1 MSAPA
6 AAGTI
11 DHHHDPSTTTGI
23 PNKKLF
29 MWAFLASDCMFFGS
43 LIATHLIYRLH
54 PPTGSPDPREIFSIE
69 LTSGSTFVLLMSS
82 LLMALAVNAIQ
93 KGNVH
98 TTRRMLLGTI
108 VFGLIFLGGQV
119 YEFDHFV
126 KAKGLTLS
134 NSVFGST
141 FYTLTGTHGTHVA
154 IGVLWLVLMY
164 IRSFK
169 PADESRGQG
178 WVFKALVHFLVFT
191 AAVVLGM
198 YTLLQ
203 LVHVFEAGEGIGSF
217 FGHGVNF
224 AAFAGTLV
232 FIAILFGFARQSGPV
247 DFGEANAMDVETMG
261 LYWHFVDI
269 VWIVIF
275 PVVYLLEYVI
285 LP

>member
-1 MSAPA
+1 MSVHA

-11 DHHHDPSTTTGI
+11 DHHHDASTTTGI

-29 MWAFLASDCMFFGS
+29 MWAFLASDCMFFGT

-54 PPTGSPDPREIFSIE
+54 PPAGSPDPRDIFSIE
-69 LTSGSTFVLLMSS
+69 LTSGSTFILLMSS

-93 KGNVH
+93 KGNVQ

-119 YEFDHFV
+119 YEFNHFV
-126 KAKGLTLS
+126 HEKGLTLA

-141 FYTLTGTHGTHVA
+141 FYTLTGTHGCHVA

-164 IRSFK
+164 IRTFK
-169 PADESRGQG
+169 PVDESRGQG
-178 WVFKALVHFLVFT
+178 WIWKGLVHFLAF
-191 AAVVLGM
+191 AGFVVLGM
-198 YTLLQ
+198 YSLLE
-203 LVHVFEAGEGIGSF
+203 LVHAFETGEGLGAF
-217 FGHGVNF
+217 FSHNFIPVGATLALLGVLF
-224 AAFAGTLV
+224 A
-232 FIAILFGFARQSGPV
+232 FARQSGPV
-247 DFGEANAMDVETMG
+247 DFGEANAIDVESMG

-275 PVVYLLEYVI
+275 PVVYLLEYVVA
-285 LP
+285 

>member
-1 MSAPA
+1 MSSHA
-6 AAGTI
+6 ASAGHI
-11 DHHHDPSTTTGI
+11 DHHHDATTTTGI
-23 PNKKLF
+23 PHKKLF

-54 PPTGSPDPREIFSIE
+54 PPAGTPDPRDLFSIE
-69 LTSGSTFVLLMSS
+69 LTSGSTFILLMSS

-93 KGNVH
+93 KGNVE
-98 TTRRMLLGTI
+98 TTRKMLLGTI

-119 YEFDHFV
+119 YEFNHFV
-126 KAKGLTLS
+126 HVGGLTLS

-164 IRSFK
+164 VRTFK
-169 PADESRGQG
+169 PVDESKGQG
-178 WVFKALVHFLVFT
+178 WILRGTFHFLTFVGAVVFGM
-191 AAVVLGM
+191 AAVLS
-198 YTLLQ
+198 
-203 LVHVFEAGEGIGSF
+203 LVHVMQE
-217 FGHGVNF
+217 GHGLGYFFSHHFVEF
-224 AAFAGTLV
+224 GVTVLLLAGL
-232 FIAILFGFARQSGPV
+232 IAFARQKNPV
-247 DFGEANAMDVETMG
+247 DFGEANAIDVESMG

>member
-1 MSAPA
+1 MSSHA
-6 AAGTI
+6 ATAGHI
-11 DHHHDPSTTTGI
+11 DHHHDATTTTGI

-54 PPTGSPDPREIFSIE
+54 PPTGSPDPRDIFSIE
-69 LTSGSTFVLLMSS
+69 LTSGSTFILLMSS

-93 KGNVH
+93 KGNVV
-98 TTRRMLLGTI
+98 TTRKMLLGTI
-108 VFGLIFLGGQV
+108 VFGLMFLGGQV
-119 YEFDHFV
+119 YEFNHFV
-126 KAKGLTLS
+126 HVGGLTLS

-164 IRSFK
+164 IRTFK
-169 PADESRGQG
+169 PADESKGQG
-178 WVFKALVHFLVFT
+178 WILKGAIHF
-191 AAVVLGM
+191 AAWVGTVVVGM
-198 YTLLQ
+198 YTILALT
-203 LVHVFEAGEGIGSF
+203 HAFEE
-217 FGHGVNF
+217 GHGF
-224 AAFAGTLV
+224 AYYFSHHFLSFGGTIVLLGVLVAFARSPGK
-232 FIAILFGFARQSGPV
+232 V
-247 DFGEANAMDVETMG
+247 DFGEANAIDVESMG

-275 PVVYLLEYVI
+275 PVVYLLEYIV

>member
-1 MSAPA
+1 MSSHA
-6 AAGTI
+6 ATAGHI
-11 DHHHDPSTTTGI
+11 DHHHDATTTTGI
-23 PNKKLF
+23 PHKKLF

-54 PPTGSPDPREIFSIE
+54 PPVGTPDPRDIFSIE
-69 LTSGSTFVLLMSS
+69 LTSGSTFILLMSS

-93 KGNVH
+93 KGNVA
-98 TTRRMLLGTI
+98 TTRKMLLGTI

-119 YEFDHFV
+119 YEFNHFV
-126 KAKGLTLS
+126 KVGGLTLS

-154 IGVLWLVLMY
+154 IGILWLVLMY
-164 IRSFK
+164 IRTFK
-169 PADESRGQG
+169 PVDDSDGQG
-178 WVFKALVHFLVFT
+178 WILRGFFHFMTFAGLV
-191 AAVVLGM
+191 VVGM
-198 YTLLQ
+198 YTTLALI
-203 LVHVFEAGEGIGSF
+203 HAFEMGEGVGYYFSHHWISFVGS
-217 FGHGVNF
+217 
-224 AAFAGTLV
+224 
-232 FIAILFGFARQSGPV
+232 IALFGGLIWFAQPRGAV
-247 DFGEANAMDVETMG
+247 DFGEANAIDVESMG

>member
-1 MSAPA
+1 MSSSAA
-6 AAGTI
+6 AAGHI
-11 DHHHDPSTTTGI
+11 DHHHDATTTTGI
-23 PNKKLF
+23 PHKKLF

-54 PPTGSPDPREIFSIE
+54 PPVGTIDPRDIFSIE

-82 LLMALAVNAIQ
+82 LLMALAVNSIQ
-93 KGNVH
+93 KGNVV
-98 TTRRMLLGTI
+98 TTRKMLLGTI

-119 YEFDHFV
+119 YEFNHFV
-126 KAKGLTLS
+126 KVGGLTLS

-164 IRSFK
+164 IRTFK
-169 PADESRGQG
+169 PADDSAGQG
-178 WVFKALVHFLVFT
+178 WILRGLFHFLTFAGLVVF
-191 AAVVLGM
+191 GM
-198 YTLLQ
+198 YTLLA
-203 LVHVFEAGEGIGSF
+203 LIHAFEM
-217 FGHGVNF
+217 GHGFGYYFSHHSLSFIVSLLLLGGLFWF
-224 AAFAGTLV
+224 AKPRGA
-232 FIAILFGFARQSGPV
+232 V
-247 DFGEANAMDVETMG
+247 DFGEAHAIDVESMG

-275 PVVYLLEYVI
+275 PVVYLLEYVV